1 MKDVTLIITI
11 LSALI
16 FMMGISLLVI
26 WFFSKGQKKIMKARM
41 EQKEQ
46 ELNFQK
52 ELLATT
58 IHTQETERDRIASEL
73 HDDITSQLN
82 IIHLNLHMLK
92 KNMGEAGND
101 NPLIDQIQSSLS
113 ASIDRTRKLSHE
125 LMPPLLKKFG
135 IAYVLGE
142 LETHIN
148 QVDGIQI
155 QITSSHLIPYTGE
168 EDQLHLYRIIQ
179 ELIQNTL
186 KYAGASLIKIMF
198 RLEGAHFFMTYTD
211 NGKGMDPEST
221 KVGSG
226 MRNIQTRCQILKG
239 SYQIEPPGE
248 KSGFHIKFT
257 FSTHG

>member
-1 MKDVTLIITI
+1 MKDIQLIATV
-11 LSALI
+11 LSGI
-16 FMMGISLLVI
+16 VMMLGIAVAVI

-113 ASIDRTRKLSHE
+113 ASIERTRKLSHE

-148 QVDGIQI
+148 QIDGIQI

-211 NGKGMDPEST
+211 NGKGMDPDST

-239 SYQIEPPGE
+239 SYQIEPSAE
-248 KSGFHIKFT
+248 KTGFHIKFT

>member
-1 MKDVTLIITI
+1 MKDIQLIITV
-11 LSALI
+11 LSGI
-16 FMMGISLLVI
+16 VMMLGIAVAVI

-52 ELLATT
+52 ELLTAT
-58 IHTQETERDRIASEL
+58 INTQETERDRIASEL

-92 KNMGEAGND
+92 KNMGEAGID

-113 ASIDRTRKLSHE
+113 ASIERSRKLSHE

-142 LETHIN
+142 LETTIN
-148 QVDGIQI
+148 QIEGLQLQI
-155 QITSSHLIPYTGE
+155 SSGHLIPYTGE

-186 KYAGASLIKIMF
+186 KYAGASLIKIQF
-198 RLEGAHFFMTYTD
+198 RLDGDQLNMHYAD
-211 NGKGMDPEST
+211 NGKGIDPAST
-221 KVGSG
+221 KTGSG
-226 MRNIQTRCQILKG
+226 FRNIQSRCQILKG
-239 SYQIEPPGE
+239 SYEIE
-248 KSGFHIKFT
+248 KSAEKPGFHIKFT